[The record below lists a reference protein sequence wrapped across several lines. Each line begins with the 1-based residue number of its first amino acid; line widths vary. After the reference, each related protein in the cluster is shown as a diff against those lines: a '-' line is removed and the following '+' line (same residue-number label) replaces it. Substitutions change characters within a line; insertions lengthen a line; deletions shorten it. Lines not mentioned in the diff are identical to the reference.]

1 MTTQMIDTLLTR
13 VTGPV
18 IAPGDQAYDEA
29 RQVYNFMIDRHPT
42 AVVECADT
50 ADVSAMSAMVR
61 LAADSGVELA
71 VRGGSHSVPGF

>member
-29 RQVYNFMIDRHPT
+29 RQVYNFMIDRHPA

-50 ADVSAMSAMVR
+50 ADVSAMVR

>member
-50 ADVSAMSAMVR
+50 ADVSAMVR